1 MKSKNILN
9 KGFTLI
15 ELMIVVGLISLISA
29 FAIPAYNNHLK
40 SSRRLNAINDML
52 IIQLAEER
60 YRATHTTY
68 GELSDLQLNLNSPY
82 YTYEVLTPS
91 ETSYLIVATAVSG
104 TSQAKDSHDGE
115 LCTPLMLSRDN
126 TRLPL
131 SCWLNASSNTASSTG
146 TDIPPA
152 AGIPESE
159 PPPPSADEPAP
170 VGTPGEAP
178 PPAGT
183 PEEPAPPPAGDGP
196 ASPVS

>member
-1 MKSKNILN
+1 MNGKTYSNPEIKCKMLAMKPKNILN
-9 KGFTLI
+9 KGFSLI
-15 ELMIVVGLISLISA
+15 ELMIVVGLISLIST

-60 YRATHTTY
+60 YRATHTSY
-68 GELSDLQLNLNSPY
+68 GKLSDLQLNLNNPY
-82 YTYEVLTPS
+82 YNYEVLTPS
-91 ETSYLIVATAVSG
+91 ESSYLIVATAVSG

-131 SCWLNASSNTASSTG
+131 SCWLNASSNTASSTE
-146 TDIPPA
+146 TSTPPA

-159 PPPPSADEPAP
+159 PSSSLTDEPTPPPMGSDSTASAN
-170 VGTPGEAP
+170 
-178 PPAGT
+178 
-183 PEEPAPPPAGDGP
+183 
-196 ASPVS
+196 